1 MEINIKQI
9 IIESNTKAKA
19 VSDCLGILFI
29 GGLCFHQMYKV
40 NVDFAVSITRR

>member
-9 IIESNTKAKA
+9 IEESNEKAKV

-29 GGLCFHQMYKV
+29 GGLCFHQTYKV
-40 NVDFAVSITRR
+40 KVNFDISITRR